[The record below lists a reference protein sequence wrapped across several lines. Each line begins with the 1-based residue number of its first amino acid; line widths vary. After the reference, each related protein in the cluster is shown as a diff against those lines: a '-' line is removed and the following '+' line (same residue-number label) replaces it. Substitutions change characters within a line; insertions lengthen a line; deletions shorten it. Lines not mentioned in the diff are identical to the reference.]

1 MDTLVKRYSR
11 ENQELV
17 LNTLDLAF
25 ASKAFKMSETKLINI
40 TSNNPKIKVCPDSA
54 MNEGVEAIGNALMQK
69 MEA

>member
-1 MDTLVKRYSR
+1 
-11 ENQELV
+11 
-17 LNTLDLAF
+17 
-25 ASKAFKMSETKLINI
+25 MSETKLINI